1 MKFIGSRKDLTEDK
15 LDELEGMVMDSMKAQ
30 SIYEAAKMSM
40 GTSFT
45 VFKGREEIGGGG
57 ELFNISSLQW
67 LKVLSW
73 LLRRYDTT
81 NRICLLTQQ

>member
-1 MKFIGSRKDLTEDK
+1 MVKFIGSRKDLTEDK

-57 ELFNISSLQW
+57 GSFSIFRLSSG
-67 LKVLSW
+67 
-73 LLRRYDTT
+73 
-81 NRICLLTQQ
+81 